1 MYLSAFDVALAD
13 RPGLCAGL
21 VSHVRIGNLPIVQ
34 HKNHGGRPVVK
45 TGSPIK
51 INTKWGPAFSV
62 DGSSALEVAG
72 YPVATSSSG
81 PLSFSLYLSL
91 DVTGSSS
98 KYAFGQSNSGG
109 TIYTLVSGFTGNGT
123 GGSTNGRQYISFGY
137 YNSGN
142 GRIKHCYFPGYV
154 NKAPFMFTGVMDSAT
169 SFRCY
174 LNGVVHDPLSYD
186 IVYGSGNSI
195 PSNRTDRWG
204 FGQMGEFAAA
214 RSSGIIGE
222 ALVHSRALSADDA
235 YYIHQQV
242 GRRRYENPRAFVPS
256 AATSK
261 PWLYRRASSIARPYL
276 QVA

>member
-1 MYLSAFDVALAD
+1 MYQSAFDVALD
-13 RPGLCAGL
+13 NSPGLRVGL
-21 VSHVRIGNLPIVQ
+21 VSHARMGNLPIMQ
-34 HKNHGGRPVVK
+34 HERHGGRPVVK
-45 TGSPIK
+45 TGSPRRIS
-51 INTKWGPAFSV
+51 TKWGPALSV

-72 YPVATSSSG
+72 YPIATSSSG

-109 TIYTLVSGFTGNGT
+109 TIYTFVSGFTGDGT

-142 GRIKHCYFPGYV
+142 GRVKHCYFPSYV
-154 NKAPFMFTGVMDSAT
+154 NKEPFIFTGVMDSAT

-174 LNGVVHDPLSYD
+174 MNGILHDALSYD

-204 FGQMGEFAAA
+204 FGQLGEFAAA
-214 RSSGIIGE
+214 RITGLVGE
-222 ALVHSRALSADDA
+222 AIVHNRALSAEEVT
-235 YYIHQQV
+235 YIHKQV
-242 GRRRYENPRAFVPS
+242 GRNRYKNTQAFVPP
-256 AATSK
+256 AVTVR
-261 PWLYRRASSIARPYL
+261 PWNYYQQMRRAA
-276 QVA
+276 